1 MVYFLLK
8 LLYIIKVKMDRFLE
22 DKPAGALIPILKPLE
37 VECTLYMLR
46 LTPLNQYV
54 RAQIEDWLA
63 SFTANWV
70 VARENSKK
78 AKEHFHIT
86 IYDVLDEEELR
97 GRIRSF
103 LALYFTEPAKRGDA
117 NKQYNLTVA
126 ESVDKAINY
135 TVKELDITYGSG
147 MDKKYMDSRIKSSYL
162 KFDKH
167 TFAKA
172 IDELKNTYK
181 TTDMTLQEFMIHF
194 VKLKA
199 QYRQP
204 INLNYI
210 YQTAIACQI
219 NREPKYAITYVE
231 DFLHYKNL

>member
-1 MVYFLLK
+1 ME
-8 LLYIIKVKMDRFLE
+8 RFLE

-37 VECTLYMLR
+37 VECTLYMIR
-46 LTPLNQYV
+46 LTPANKYARGHVEAWLN
-54 RAQIEDWLA
+54 

-70 VARENSKK
+70 CARENSKK

-86 IYDVLDEEELR
+86 VFDVFDEEEIR
-97 GRIRSF
+97 ERIRTF

-147 MDKKYMDSRIKSSYL
+147 MDKKYMESRIKSSYL

-167 TFAKA
+167 SFAKA
-172 IDELKNTYK
+172 IDELKQQYK
-181 TTDMTLQEFMIHF
+181 STDMTLQEFMIHF

-199 QYRQP
+199 TYRQP

-219 NREPKYAITYVE
+219 NREPKWATTYVE